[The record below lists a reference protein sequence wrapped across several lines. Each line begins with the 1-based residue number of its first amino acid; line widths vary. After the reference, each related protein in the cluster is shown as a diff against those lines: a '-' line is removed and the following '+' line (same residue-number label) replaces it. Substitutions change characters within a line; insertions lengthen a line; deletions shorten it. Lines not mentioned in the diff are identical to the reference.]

1 MKTGEDGKLHT
12 TRGYSPEYPNQ
23 NGPNPDCNI
32 DLALIRWGCQALID
46 SCERLKIDDPDLSK
60 WKQTLADLTPYPTD
74 ENGLRISAS
83 MGFDESHRHYSHLLM
98 VYPLYVMNPD
108 DEANRKLI
116 NTSLD
121 HWMGMPK
128 ALRGYSFTGASS
140 ICSAV
145 GRRDDALKYLNIF
158 VGGEGR
164 FVCQPNTMYTEAG
177 PVIETPLSA
186 ARSLQDMLL
195 QSWGGK
201 LRVFPGVP
209 DSWPD
214 VTIDKLRGEGA
225 FLVSAS
231 RRNGK
236 TQWIRIESL
245 AGEPCRVVTDIQNL
259 ASDQFADMVS
269 ANGSVELP
277 LKKGESVVLFPAGEK
292 PDLVI
297 APVEKQTGQ
306 SNYYGLHDAK

>member
-1 MKTGEDGKLHT
+1 
-12 TRGYSPEYPNQ
+12 
-23 NGPNPDCNI
+23 
-32 DLALIRWGCQALID
+32 
-46 SCERLKIDDPDLSK
+46 
-60 WKQTLADLTPYPTD
+60 
-74 ENGLRISAS
+74 
-83 MGFDESHRHYSHLLM
+83 
-98 VYPLYVMNPD
+98 MNPD
-108 DEANRKLI
+108 DAENRKLI

-121 HWMGMPK
+121 HWMGMPQ

-140 ICSAV
+140 ICSAI

-164 FVCQPNTMYTEAG
+164 FVCQPNTMYLEAG

-201 LRVFPGVP
+201 LRVFAGVP
-209 DSWPD
+209 DSWQD

-231 RRNGK
+231 RRKGK
-236 TQWIRIESL
+236 TQWVRIESL
-245 AGEPCRVVTDIQNL
+245 AGEPCRVLTDI
-259 ASDQFADMVS
+259 ASPVADRFPDVGVAKDGTM
-269 ANGSVELP
+269 ELP
-277 LKKGESVVLFPAGEK
+277 LKKGETVTLYPSGQPK
-292 PDLVI
+292 PELTV
-297 APVEKQTGQ
+297 AAVEKQEGQ